1 MAKKIIYAK
10 GTGIKSDFV
19 YVDLLPD
26 VKRSREFN
34 INVIIVITIAV
45 VLSFVF
51 IYIPYSSATVVFE
64 ESNGLNND
72 LTHELLLTNE
82 EYAGYEIDLDALAF
96 QAKID
101 AIKVSKT
108 DFNDFRDDLEIVID
122 VYDGYL
128 NKIVYDAESRTIEVT
143 IQMTTRLMYDTLNNS
158 LLNIPWIENS
168 EYVAPRLLS
177 NGIMYESTF
186 TIGVEENAE

>member
-34 INVIIVITIAV
+34 INVIIVVTIAV

-72 LTHELLLTNE
+72 LTHELLLTQE
-82 EYAGYEIDLDALAF
+82 EYAGYEIDL
-96 QAKID
+96 
-101 AIKVSKT
+101 
-108 DFNDFRDDLEIVID
+108 NDLKDDLEIVID

-128 NKIVYDAESRTIEVT
+128 NKIIYNAESRTIEVT

-158 LLNIPWIENS
+158 LLNISWVENS
-168 EYVAPRLLS
+168 EYIAPRLLS